1 MKKLAWTMLVLAPVA
16 CWAQSEAGVVPA
28 PGIAAPPGRAAPP
41 RPNPAAM
48 REVTLPL
55 LHDRLALT
63 TAQQTLWQ
71 VFESKV
77 EAYTETHYR
86 QKPVLPSPED
96 AAPHQIGR
104 MVDNLQNRL
113 AALEEVE
120 AAAKT
125 LYASLAPEQQK
136 TANQM
141 LLLAIPTF
149 ASAGSGPNQP
159 AEEGRRKG
167 GKPEGGM
174 RAHRGAGPGG
184 MGGGAGL

>member
-16 CWAQSEAGVVPA
+16 CWAQSQAGAVPTPGADA
-28 PGIAAPPGRAAPP
+28 PLGRAPPP

-63 TAQQTLWQ
+63 AAQQTLWQ

-141 LLLAIPTF
+141 LLLAIPTL
-149 ASAGSGPNQP
+149 AAVGGGPNQP
-159 AEEGRRKG
+159 AEESRRKG

-174 RAHRGAGPGG
+174 RSHRGGAAGGL
-184 MGGGAGL
+184 GGGGL

>member
-1 MKKLAWTMLVLAPVA
+1 MKKLACLMLVLAPVA
-16 CWAQSEAGVVPA
+16 CWAQSEAGVLPA
-28 PGIAAPPGRAAPP
+28 PGAAAPPGRAAPP
-41 RPNPAAM
+41 RPNPAAT
-48 REVTLPL
+48 REVNLPL

-113 AALEEVE
+113 AALEDVE
-120 AAAKT
+120 SAAKT
-125 LYASLAPEQQK
+125 LYASLTPAQQK

-141 LLLAIPTF
+141 LLLTIPTF
-149 ASAGSGPNQP
+149 AAAGGGPNQP

-167 GKPEGGM
+167 GKPDGGM
-174 RAHRGAGPGG
+174 RPHRAGAAAG
-184 MGGGAGL
+184 MGGGGL

>member
-28 PGIAAPPGRAAPP
+28 PGAAAPPGRAAPP
-41 RPNPAAM
+41 RPNPAAT

-125 LYASLAPEQQK
+125 LYASLAPGQQK

-149 ASAGSGPNQP
+149 AAVAGGPNQP

-174 RAHRGAGPGG
+174 RSHRGAGPGG

>member
-113 AALEEVE
+113 AALEDVE
-120 AAAKT
+120 SAAKT
-125 LYASLAPEQQK
+125 LYASLTPAQQK

-141 LLLAIPTF
+141 LLLTIPTF
-149 ASAGSGPNQP
+149 AAVGGGPSQP
-159 AEEGRRKG
+159 AEEVRRRG
-167 GKPEGGM
+167 GKPDGGM
-174 RAHRGAGPGG
+174 RPHRAGAAAG
-184 MGGGAGL
+184 MGGGGL